1 MNPKKKKKK
10 EKEKKTY
17 MTTPITAT
25 SEIAGCSSKRAS
37 NSAGA
42 TWLPLTLINSCSLV
56 SLFF

>member
-1 MNPKKKKKK
+1 MI
-10 EKEKKTY
+10 
-17 MTTPITAT
+17 TPITAT

-56 SLFF
+56 SFFLLLKKIKIKIKIKIE